1 MTSVTYF
8 AKVRAVPRRKNGL
21 LDDLIDLP
29 WWVSLVVAA
38 LVFFGIRWLLPAFVG
53 SNISLRPLASAIQPV
68 AWFFTL
74 PFLVTAAF
82 AALRASRRRDLLDSQ
97 SGLRSLRALSWQ
109 DFERLVGEAYR
120 RRGYT
125 VEEAGGT
132 SPDGGVDVVLYSGGR
147 KTVVQCKRWRT
158 AQVGVSLIRE
168 LYGVMVAEKAER
180 AIFVTT
186 GTFTE
191 EANAF
196 ARGKPLELVDGEALA
211 KLVEGVQ
218 TSQEVQQ
225 PTTTTP
231 ACPTCGGEMVQRVAK
246 RGANAGKTFWG
257 CRRYPQCYG
266 VRDGA

>member
-1 MTSVTYF
+1 M
-8 AKVRAVPRRKNGL
+8 PRRNNGV

-29 WWVSLVVAA
+29 WWFSLVVAV
-38 LVFFGIRWLLPAFVG
+38 LVFFGIRWLLPAVAG
-53 SNISLRPLASAIQPV
+53 SNMFLRPLASAIQPV

-74 PFLVTAAF
+74 PFVLTAAF

-97 SGLRSLRALSWQ
+97 SGLQSLRALSWQ

-125 VEEAGGT
+125 IQETGGS
-132 SPDGGVDVVLYSGGR
+132 SPDGGVDLVLYSGGR

-158 AQVGVSLIRE
+158 AQVGVSAVRE
-168 LYGVMVAEKAER
+168 LYGVMVAEKTER

-186 GTFTE
+186 GSFTK

-218 TSQEVQQ
+218 TTKAVQS
-225 PTTTTP
+225 TTATP
-231 ACPTCGGEMVQRVAK
+231 ACPKCGGEMVQRIAK
-246 RGANAGKTFWG
+246 RGANAGKRFWG
-257 CRRYPQCYG
+257 CRLYPQCQG
-266 VRDGA
+266 VRDRA